1 MIITN
6 TVWRIAGI
14 SGLFAMSILASDL
27 PSSDTTDNGKAGIAQ
42 NPDDV
47 SLKLQAFS
55 LIDEQSEKSEPSQP
69 ASGLSPAP
77 KKRKEEKP
85 QPNLENDVASEPF
98 AEPTPISQKMS
109 SALSDEQSEKSE
121 PSQPASGLSPAP
133 KKRKKEKPQPKLE
146 NEVASQPF
154 AEPTPISQKTSS

>member
-1 MIITN
+1 MKFCQDFNFPNRRQECRRQSHYTLPRNARAESMIITN
-6 TVWRIAGI
+6 SVWRIAGI

-27 PSSDTTDNGKAGIAQ
+27 PSSDTTDNSQAGIAQ

-55 LIDEQSEKSEPSQP
+55 LIDEQWEKSEPSQP

-98 AEPTPISQKMS
+98 AEPTPISQKTS
-109 SALSDEQSEKSE
+109 SAAATVATVSAVPKPT
-121 PSQPASGLSPAP
+121 PSQ
-133 KKRKKEKPQPKLE
+133 
-146 NEVASQPF
+146 
-154 AEPTPISQKTSS
+154 